1 MISAI
6 LVVIVVIMEVRLLM
20 AEVMEAS
27 WSVVRE
33 SVMLNDM
40 MVFACSQGQMKSFKG
55 LNVNY
60 PYDLL
65 ST

>member
-40 MVFACSQGQMKSFKG
+40 MVFAWV
-55 LNVNY
+55 LAV
-60 PYDLL
+60 L
-65 ST
+65 SLPMLSVSKL